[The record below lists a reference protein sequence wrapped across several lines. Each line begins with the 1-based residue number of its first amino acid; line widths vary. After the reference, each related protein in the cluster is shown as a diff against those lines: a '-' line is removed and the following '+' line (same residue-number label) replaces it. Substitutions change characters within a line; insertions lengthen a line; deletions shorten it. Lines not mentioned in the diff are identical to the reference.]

1 MSASCG
7 RDRGSRKVRAA
18 CLRAGILAAAVLP
31 VLAAA
36 GLAGPAPARAADEA
50 FVARLDAELPG
61 MMERLGVPGLS
72 VALMED
78 GALAWSKGYGL
89 ADVAER
95 TPMTAATILQ
105 VGSVSKAVTAV
116 CVLRLVDE
124 GLLDLDAPVET
135 HLTRWRLP
143 PSEFDAGGVTVR
155 RLLSHTAG
163 LSLHGYPGLDPALP
177 LPTLEESLSGET
189 GGAGDVR
196 LVRPPGE
203 AFLYS
208 GGGYTLLTLLVE
220 EVTGRDFCEVA
231 DEKVLRPLGMTS
243 SGYCL
248 TPGGS
253 PRMATAYDARGRPL
267 PWYRFG
273 GIGCCGLAS
282 TTPDLARLLA
292 ALVPGPDGEAPGR
305 GVLAPGTVA
314 LMMEPRAP
322 VTGGVARLIGDA
334 VGLGWYLETL
344 PGGERLVSHAG
355 DNRGWHALVALLPGR
370 RAGLVVAAN
379 GDAGLMLRYTHVL
392 RWWLESRGA
401 PLPRICRVERAV
413 TRGSVVLAAAL
424 GLVFLLAGWR
434 LVGAFLGGRRRW
446 GWRRRPALLL
456 GKSLL
461 AAAAVVLLGVWW
473 QAIYPIQGILSP
485 FAAPWLAAAV
495 TLCGLL
501 MFTAA
506 VSRKSS

>member
-1 MSASCG
+1 MS
-7 RDRGSRKVRAA
+7 SRLAR
-18 CLRAGILAAAVLP
+18 LAALLVLVATGP
-31 VLAAA
+31 
-36 GLAGPAPARAADEA
+36 AGPAQARASDEDA
-50 FVARLDAELPG
+50 FTARLDAELPG
-61 MMERLGVPGLS
+61 MMKRLGVPGLS

-78 GALAWSKGYGL
+78 GELAWSKGYGL
-89 ADVAER
+89 ADVAAR
-95 TPMTAATILQ
+95 TPMTAGTIFQ
-105 VGSVSKAVTAV
+105 MASVSKAVTAA

-124 GLLDLDAPVET
+124 GLIDLDAPVET
-135 HLTRWRLP
+135 YLTRWHLP
-143 PSEFDAGGVTVR
+143 PSDFDPDGVTIR
-155 RLLSHTAG
+155 RLLGHTAG
-163 LSLHGYPGLDPALP
+163 LSLHGYPGLDPARP
-177 LPTLEESLSGET
+177 LPSLEESLSGDT

-203 AFLYS
+203 AFMYS
-208 GGGYTLLTLLVE
+208 GGGYTLLTLVVE
-220 EVTGRDFCEVA
+220 EVTGRDYCEVV

-248 TPGGS
+248 APGGS
-253 PRMATAYDARGRPL
+253 PRMATAYDAHGRPL

-282 TTPDLARLLA
+282 TAPDLARLAA
-292 ALVPGPDGEAPGR
+292 ALVNGPDGEPPGR

-314 LMMEPRAP
+314 LMMEPQAP
-322 VTGGVARLIGDA
+322 ITEGIARLAGDA
-334 VGLGWYLETL
+334 IGLGWFLETL
-344 PGGERLVSHAG
+344 PGGERLVSHGG
-355 DNRGWHALVALLPGR
+355 DNRGWHVLVALLPER

-379 GDAGLMLRYTHVL
+379 GDAGMMLRYTHLL

-401 PLPRICRVERAV
+401 TLPRLCRVERTVTWTAV
-413 TRGSVVLAAAL
+413 ALAAAL

-434 LVGAFLGGRRRW
+434 LVTSFLGGRRRW
-446 GWRRRPALLL
+446 GWVRRPALLA

-461 AAAAVVLLGVWW
+461 AAVAVVLVGVWW

-485 FAAPWLAAAV
+485 FTAPWLAAAI

-506 VSRKSS
+506 VSRKAG

>member
-1 MSASCG
+1 MPRLAFSP
-7 RDRGSRKVRAA
+7 V
-18 CLRAGILAAAVLP
+18 LLAALLAI
-31 VLAAA
+31 AAA
-36 GLAGPAPARAADEA
+36 GPVGPAAARAGDED
-50 FVARLDAELPG
+50 FIARLDAELPG
-61 MMERLGVPGLS
+61 IMERLGVPGLS

-78 GALAWSKGYGL
+78 GALSWSKGYGL
-89 ADVAER
+89 ADAATA
-95 TPMTAATILQ
+95 TPMKAGTIFQ
-105 VGSVSKAVTAV
+105 FASVSKAVTAL

-135 HLTRWRLP
+135 YLTRWHLP
-143 PSEFDAGGVTVR
+143 PSEFDADGVTVR

-163 LSLHGYPGLDPALP
+163 LSLHGYPGLDPARP
-177 LPTLEESLSGET
+177 LPDLEASLSGDT

-203 AFLYS
+203 AFMYS

-248 TPGGS
+248 APGGS
-253 PRMATAYDARGRPL
+253 PRMATAHDARGAAL

-305 GVLAPGTVA
+305 GVLAPETVA
-314 LMMEPRAP
+314 LMLEPQAP
-322 VTGGVARLIGDA
+322 LTEGVVRLAGDG
-334 VGLGWYLETL
+334 VGLGWFVETL
-344 PGGERLVSHAG
+344 PGGERLVSHGG
-355 DNRGWHALVALLPGR
+355 DNRGWHTLVALLPEQ

-379 GDAGLMLRYTHVL
+379 GDAGMMLRNTHLL

-401 PLPRICRVERAV
+401 PLPRLCRVERAV
-413 TRGSVVLAAAL
+413 TRGAVALTAAL

-446 GWRRRPALLL
+446 GWIRRPGLLL

-461 AAAAVVLLGVWW
+461 AAAAVVLVGVWW
-473 QAIYPIQGILSP
+473 QALYPIQGILSP
-485 FAAPWLAAAV
+485 FTAPWLAAAV
-495 TLCGLL
+495 TLCGLV

-506 VSRKSS
+506 VSRKAR